1 MKKEV
6 NLNKI
11 ICTNIDYKV
20 LSFFYSSQNCIDT
33 ARGVS
38 AWINE
43 KRADTKKSLDKL
55 TKFEF
60 LNSHKNRFVTG
71 YCCTQ
76 DKKILKRIRTF
87 LNM

>member
-6 NLNKI
+6 NLSKI
-11 ICTNIDYKV
+11 IYTNIDYKV

-55 TKFEF
+55 AKFKI
-60 LNSHKNRFVTG
+60 LNSYKNRFATG
-71 YCCTQ
+71 YSCTQ
-76 DKKILKRIRTF
+76 DKEILKRICNF
-87 LNM
+87 LNI